1 MWYSGT
7 VGESLVGEAVDT
19 RYELRRLIAYGGMG
33 LVFEA
38 HHKFTRRTVALKL
51 LSDRLRGVKE
61 ARGRLLR
68 EAHALAAVRHPGFV
82 EVLDAGVCVQHGPYV
97 VLEMLEGRT
106 LDGILA
112 ARRRLPVAD
121 TVQIGRQVC
130 ETLAH
135 AHARGV
141 VHRDLKPS
149 NVFVCRDEIGQ
160 ETTKLIDLGVAAVGQ
175 EQLAQLD
182 RKLTAAHEVIG
193 TPEYMAPEQ
202 LWGREVDPRTDVY
215 AVGMSLYECLTG
227 EVPYT
232 GSYPEVLV
240 QVSNAARPAD
250 VRERCPDVPPALA
263 VVIEHA
269 LEKDPSARFASA
281 AELGRALL
289 AASGL
294 QAGRSALL
302 STERDAVDD
311 DEESERA
318 IKLVKRKAPR
328 AGERPSAPGPPP
340 PPARRHA
347 RAPYVTP
354 VLLTTPAGIA
364 LTARSEEISEEGML
378 VVVPT
383 ALPLDALL
391 QLRFASPG
399 TGEMV
404 TVGAS
409 VRWTREARGGRNA
422 IGVEFVDVPQ
432 PLRQAVGHYVVTPPA
447 ASG

>member
-1 MWYSGT
+1 MSDFRIGRFQVLGT
-7 VGESLVGEAVDT
+7 LGQGAHSTLLHIHRSADGRNYALKVVPIGGPEDLKFLEQARHEFRVAQMLDHKNLIKIYALEENKDWLFRVRKAHLLIEYVNGKTLDTCPPLPLPILVQVFKCVAE
-19 RYELRRLIAYGGMG
+19 G
-33 LVFEA
+33 LV
-38 HHKFTRRTVALKL
+38 HMHRRKVY
-51 LSDRLRGVKE
+51 
-61 ARGRLLR
+61 
-68 EAHALAAVRHPGFV
+68 HA
-82 EVLDAGVCVQHGPYV
+82 
-97 VLEMLEGRT
+97 
-106 LDGILA
+106 
-112 ARRRLPVAD
+112 
-121 TVQIGRQVC
+121 
-130 ETLAH
+130 
-135 AHARGV
+135 
-141 VHRDLKPS
+141 DLKPNNIMLS
-149 NVFVCRDEIGQ
+149 RAGDVKI
-160 ETTKLIDLGVAAVGQ
+160 IDYG
-175 EQLAQLD
+175 LATIQGEGKGRLQ
-182 RKLTAAHEVIG
+182 G